1 MDSGY
6 IWNVLPTGFADVLVV
21 SGRER
26 GVEAI
31 LRPFRRYS
39 LDSLFP
45 RGLGLKKKKERKSK
59 TDSRSK
65 VPISQVIGVKVWEMK
80 NQQAEYRELALVEKR
95 CPEER
100 IFSI

>member
-1 MDSGY
+1 MRQRLKHGPTGSLLQIVQARNDGGLQQDCNRGMRLDSGY

-45 RGLGLKKKKERKSK
+45 RGLGLKKKKRKK
-59 TDSRSK
+59 IKD
-65 VPISQVIGVKVWEMK
+65 
-80 NQQAEYRELALVEKR
+80 
-95 CPEER
+95 
-100 IFSI
+100 